1 MQNFSAKIKVVGVG
15 GSGGNAVSR
24 MAKCDIPGVDLI
36 TINTDDQDLNKTKAH
51 FKIRIGKKLTQGL
64 GTGMNPEIG
73 KKAAE
78 EQREEIKEI
87 LQGADMVFITCGL
100 GGGTGTGAT
109 PVVAEIAKD
118 LGALT
123 VAVVTKPFFF
133 EGITRQKIAQEGL
146 KNIRKKVDSLVSI
159 PNDKLFAV
167 LDPNTPIDS
176 AFWVCDEILKEAV
189 AGIAGLI
196 LRPGIINVDF
206 ADVRAILK
214 NSGSA
219 LFGVGRSSGE
229 KRAEIAA
236 KMALN
241 SPLLSISPKGA
252 KGVLFNVSGGKDI
265 SLSEV
270 EEIGRILTQEINP
283 GARVIFG
290 AINDENLKEG
300 ELKVTVIATG
310 F

>member
-1 MQNFSAKIKVVGVG
+1 MQKLNSKIKVVGVG
-15 GSGGNAVSR
+15 GSGCNAVSR
-24 MAKCDIPGVDLI
+24 MAKYDIPGVDLI
-36 TINTDDQDLNKTKAH
+36 AINTDDQDLNKVKANL
-51 FKIRIGKKLTQGL
+51 KVRIGKKLTQGL

-73 KKAAE
+73 RQAAE
-78 EQREEIKEI
+78 EQREEIKEA
-87 LQGADMVFITCGL
+87 LFGADMIFITCGL
-100 GGGTGTGAT
+100 GGGTGTGAA
-109 PVVAEIAKD
+109 PVVAEIAKS
-118 LGALT
+118 LGILT
-123 VAVVTKPFFF
+123 VAVVTRPFSF
-133 EGITRQKIAQEGL
+133 EGITRQKIAENGL
-146 KNIRKKVDSLVSI
+146 KNIRERVDSIISI
-159 PNDKLFAV
+159 SNDKLIVA
-167 LDPNTPIDS
+167 LDPNTPINS
-176 AFWVCDEILKEAV
+176 AFWICDEILKEAV
-189 AGIAGLI
+189 AGIADLI

-236 KMALN
+236 KTALN
-241 SPLLSISPKGA
+241 SPLLNISPKGA

-270 EEIGRILTQEINP
+270 EEIGRILTQQINP